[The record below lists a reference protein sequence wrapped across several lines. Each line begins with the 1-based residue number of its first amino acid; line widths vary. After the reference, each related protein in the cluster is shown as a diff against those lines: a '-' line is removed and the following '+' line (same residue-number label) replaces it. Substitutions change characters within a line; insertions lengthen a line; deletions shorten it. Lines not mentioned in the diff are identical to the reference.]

1 MRDLR
6 KYDLETRGLLEIAD
20 LRVKEEDFAKEIL
33 RRRFRDYDYTDSGHM
48 MADDLGKATRSIV
61 LYLFIHSFIH
71 SSFIIHSFIMYSSFI
86 RMIDRD
92 RKPHSHF
99 YIESITGWDLSH
111 HT

>member
-61 LYLFIHSFIH
+61 LYLFIHSFILH
-71 SSFIIHSFIMYSSFI
+71 SSYIHSSCIH
-86 RMIDRD
+86 
-92 RKPHSHF
+92 HS
-99 YIESITGWDLSH
+99 YA
-111 HT
+111 